1 MVKSR
6 KILPNSFLMIYINN
20 GGNLFVTERP
30 SAGGREPTEEE
41 LKFTGL
47 NRGEIPSR
55 SFQRLQSWTGAGKYI
70 VVVVIIIIIV
80 KARAR
85 QRLRAK

>member
-1 MVKSR
+1 MNERMNDGEK
-6 KILPNSFLMIYINN
+6 
-20 GGNLFVTERP
+20 LFVTDRP
-30 SAGGREPTEEE
+30 SAGVREPTEEE